1 LACRRAARALL
12 VGVNMQTAIT
22 ILKWIIGGILALV
35 GLYFLLFIA
44 IFGEFLHSFADKV
57 HQ

>member
-1 LACRRAARALL
+1 
-12 VGVNMQTAIT
+12 MQTAIT